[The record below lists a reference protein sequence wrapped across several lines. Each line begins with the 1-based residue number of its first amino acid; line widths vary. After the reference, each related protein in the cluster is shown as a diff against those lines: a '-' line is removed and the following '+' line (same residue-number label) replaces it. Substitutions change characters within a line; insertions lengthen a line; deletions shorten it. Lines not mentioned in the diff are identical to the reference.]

1 MAQTGRLVSA
11 KFPSGYLRWD
21 HRTLVRWGEVRQ
33 SWMPREEC
41 WAAWKYWEC
50 PVLREVV
57 RLPLDGKVV
66 LFTDGSTG
74 ESWTEPSGC
83 SVVVTHGEEVLTS
96 FHFACCASGN
106 NFLAKIVALMA
117 GSGAVECGRRD
128 KDRLAVIQVRR

>member
-1 MAQTGRLVSA
+1 
-11 KFPSGYLRWD
+11 
-21 HRTLVRWGEVRQ
+21 
-33 SWMPREEC
+33 MPREEC

-128 KDRLAVIQVRR
+128 KDRLAVVQVRR